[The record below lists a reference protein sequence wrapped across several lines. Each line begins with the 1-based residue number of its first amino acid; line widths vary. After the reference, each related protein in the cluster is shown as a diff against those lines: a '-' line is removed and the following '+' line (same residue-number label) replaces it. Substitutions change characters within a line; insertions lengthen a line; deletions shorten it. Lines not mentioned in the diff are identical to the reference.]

1 MMFQLKHREMAMLN
15 PVMDVLLVHVK
26 VVGMVGGMAADGMM
40 QWKHRETAMQHTI
53 MVVFLVHLKV
63 DGMVGGMMVDGMVQW
78 SLFVI
83 LHNLGKGEINGI
95 KMIGT
100 IHGLMTNKT
109 LRGGEETEWTGV
121 VLVRGVQL
129 DGTSGD
135 GVMKVMNVDEEAG
148 IESSHVFLMETHK
161 PLAEEVHRIL
171 PIGRLRRGR
180 VLLRGRGIHK
190 GMFLGMLRRQV
201 PLILCLHRSLLQ
213 APPHPTTI
221 VGTVNIHK
229 GSGGMGCGTAEAALS
244 RKNVI
249 TVVDKDQ
256 YDNRGGRG
264 V

>member
-1 MMFQLKHREMAMLN
+1 MAMLSL
-15 PVMDVLLVHVK
+15 VMDVLLVHVK
-26 VVGMVGGMAADGMM
+26 VVGMVGGMAAGGMM
-40 QWKHRETAMQHTI
+40 QWKLRETAMQHTI
-53 MVVFLVHLKV
+53 MVVLLVHLKV

-78 SLFVI
+78 NLFVI
-83 LHNLGKGEINGI
+83 LHSLGKGDGTVETNGI

-100 IHGLMTNKT
+100 INGLMNNKT

-121 VLVRGVQL
+121 VMVRGVQL
-129 DGTSGD
+129 DGMSGD

-161 PLAEEVHRIL
+161 PQAEEVHRIL

-190 GMFLGMLRRQV
+190 GMFLGMLRRQA

-213 APPHPTTI
+213 APPYPTTI
-221 VGTVNIHK
+221 VGAVNIHK

-249 TVVDKDQ
+249 SVVDKDQ